1 MSVVVILAVT
11 FVQTGL
17 LVWPEALGCR
27 ILRSIEA
34 SLSRIDASL
43 TVTGAR
49 FVAFDARRNGC
60 SHVAVDHPRLIE
72 MLE

>member
-34 SLSRIDASL
+34 S
-43 TVTGAR
+43 
-49 FVAFDARRNGC
+49 
-60 SHVAVDHPRLIE
+60 
-72 MLE
+72 